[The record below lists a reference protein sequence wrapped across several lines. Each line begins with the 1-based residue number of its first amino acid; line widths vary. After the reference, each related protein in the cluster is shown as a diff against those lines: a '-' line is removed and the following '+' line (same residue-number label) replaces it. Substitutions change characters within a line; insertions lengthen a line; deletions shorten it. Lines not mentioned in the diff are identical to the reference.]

1 MTERASKQ
9 VTNGASRRPPNAGKG
24 RKKGTK
30 NKTTES
36 VKTAL
41 TLAFQGMGGVPAL
54 KVWASENPT
63 EFYKLWAKMLPKDMT
78 LSDPDGQPLK
88 VIFAHE

>member
-24 RKKGTK
+24 RKKGTP
-30 NKTTES
+30 NKL
-36 VKTAL
+36 TASAKEAFA
-41 TLAFQGMGGVPAL
+41 LAAQGLGGAKGL
-54 KVWASENPT
+54 ERWARENET
-63 EFYKLWAKMLPKDMT
+63 EFWKLYARLIPVENHVT
-78 LSDPDGQPLK
+78 GANGAPLK